1 MGNIC
6 SDGHLGEQ
14 LNMSACGGNDMEH
27 LVVLESHARSAPPS
41 NADVTFGSY
50 ATPPLPSA
58 VTPCTPWGPTHM
70 YREMIGN

>member
-27 LVVLESHARSAPPS
+27 LVVIESHARSAPPS

-50 ATPPLPSA
+50 ATPPCHLL
-58 VTPCTPWGPTHM
+58 
-70 YREMIGN
+70 